1 MRIRGYLVSKQ
12 ATDVTDG
19 KLVRTTGRLL
29 KQAADTSDKCAIC
42 GLPEDDLQ
50 IVNELCARDTE
61 YSLLETVCVNRFHI
75 QITEPMVTT
84 HCLLHLPAPL
94 FHTWLLSHR
103 FHEQTKEDQSEDSK
117 SLLKPTN
124 RASQTSTMVVPSGG
138 VDVRLLA
145 SQLVDDAFRTVA
157 NNPGIVSPAVG
168 LQAAHF
174 LKAVEEAEK
183 DRREKEASKES
194 DSWEVAYNT
203 LVEACQMVLSEDM
216 LTQLGE
222 KVDELLNNQ
231 NVEKT

>member
-1 MRIRGYLVSKQ
+1 MIMGVQVSKQ
-12 ATDVTDG
+12 TETNDDK

-29 KQAADTSDKCAIC
+29 KQAADTSDKCVLC
-42 GLPEDDLQ
+42 SLPEDDLQ

-61 YSLLETVCVNRFHI
+61 YTLLETVCVNRFHI

-103 FHEQTKEDQSEDSK
+103 FHEQTKEKESDTSQ
-117 SLLKPTN
+117 SLLKPLNGAHTVPDV
-124 RASQTSTMVVPSGG
+124 VVPSGG

-183 DRREKEASKES
+183 DRREKEASRES

-203 LVEACQMVLSEDM
+203 LVEACQTVLSED
-216 LTQLGE
+216 LLAQVGE
-222 KVDELLNNQ
+222 KVDELLNS

>member
-1 MRIRGYLVSKQ
+1 MGVQVSKQ
-12 ATDVTDG
+12 TETNDDK
-19 KLVRTTGRLL
+19 KLVRATGRLL
-29 KQAADTSDKCAIC
+29 KQAADTSEKCVLC
-42 GLPEDDLQ
+42 SLPEDDLQ

-103 FHEQTKEDQSEDSK
+103 FHEQTKEKESDTSQ
-117 SLLKPTN
+117 SLLKPLNGAHTVPDV
-124 RASQTSTMVVPSGG
+124 VVPSGG

-183 DRREKEASKES
+183 DRREKEASRES

-203 LVEACQMVLSEDM
+203 LVEACQTVLSED
-216 LTQLGE
+216 LLAQVGE
-222 KVDELLNNQ
+222 KVDELLNS

>member
-1 MRIRGYLVSKQ
+1 MIMGVQVSKQ
-12 ATDVTDG
+12 TETNDDK
-19 KLVRTTGRLL
+19 KLVRATGRLL
-29 KQAADTSDKCAIC
+29 KQAADTSEKCGLC
-42 GLPEDDLQ
+42 SLPEDDLQ

-103 FHEQTKEDQSEDSK
+103 FHEQTQEETSENTSR
-117 SLLKPTN
+117 SLLKPNTG
-124 RASQTSTMVVPSGG
+124 AHVSSDVVVPSGG

-183 DRREKEASKES
+183 DRREKEAARES

-203 LVEACQMVLSEDM
+203 LVEACQSVLPEEV
-216 LTQLGE
+216 LAQVGE
-222 KVDELLNNQ
+222 KVDELLNS
-231 NVEKT
+231 NVKKT

>member
-1 MRIRGYLVSKQ
+1 MVVRVNKQ
-12 ATDVTDG
+12 TETNDDK

-29 KQAADTSDKCAIC
+29 KQAADKSEKCVLC
-42 GLPEDDLQ
+42 SLPEDDLQ

-61 YSLLETVCVNRFHI
+61 YSLLETVCANRFHVE
-75 QITEPMVTT
+75 ITEPMVTT

-103 FHEQTKEDQSEDSK
+103 FHEQTKSEELTDNH
-117 SLLKPTN
+117 SLLKPNKGARTVPDD
-124 RASQTSTMVVPSGG
+124 AVVPSGG

-203 LVEACQMVLSEDM
+203 LVEACQSVLSEDV
-216 LTQLGE
+216 LALVGE
-222 KVDELLNNQ
+222 KVDELLNSQ
-231 NVEKT
+231 HVEKT

>member
-1 MRIRGYLVSKQ
+1 MNVRSKD
-12 ATDVTDG
+12 TDEKDDK
-19 KLVRTTGRLL
+19 KLVRATGRLL
-29 KQAADTSDKCAIC
+29 KQAADTSEKCVLC
-42 GLPEDDLQ
+42 SLPEDDLQ
-50 IVNELCARDTE
+50 IVNELCARDTD
-61 YSLLETVCVNRFHI
+61 YQLLETVCMNRFHVE
-75 QITEPMVTT
+75 ITEPMVTT

-103 FHEQTKEDQSEDSK
+103 FHEQTKSEASTDNH
-117 SLLKPTN
+117 SLLNPN
-124 RASQTSTMVVPSGG
+124 MRAHTVSDVIVPSGG

-203 LVEACQMVLSEDM
+203 LVEACQTVLSEDV
-216 LTQLGE
+216 LALVGE
-222 KVDELLNNQ
+222 KVDELLNSQ
-231 NVEKT
+231 HVEKT

>member
-1 MRIRGYLVSKQ
+1 MIMGVQVNKQ
-12 ATDVTDG
+12 TETNDDK
-19 KLVRTTGRLL
+19 KLVRATGRLL
-29 KQAADTSDKCAIC
+29 KQAADTSDKCVLC
-42 GLPEDDLQ
+42 SLPEDDLQ

-103 FHEQTKEDQSEDSK
+103 FHEQTKEKESDTSQ
-117 SLLKPTN
+117 SLLKPLNGAHTVPD
-124 RASQTSTMVVPSGG
+124 AIVPSGG

-183 DRREKEASKES
+183 DRREKEASRES

-203 LVEACQMVLSEDM
+203 LVEACQTVLSED
-216 LTQLGE
+216 LLAQVGE
-222 KVDELLNNQ
+222 KVDELLNS

>member
-1 MRIRGYLVSKQ
+1 MIMGVQVNKQ
-12 ATDVTDG
+12 TEEG
-19 KLVRTTGRLL
+19 KLVRATGRLL
-29 KQAADTSDKCAIC
+29 KQAADTSDKCGLC
-42 GLPEDDLQ
+42 SLPEDDLQ

-103 FHEQTKEDQSEDSK
+103 FHEQTKEETSGDK
-117 SLLKPTN
+117 HSLLKSLNDAHT
-124 RASQTSTMVVPSGG
+124 RADMVVPSGG

-183 DRREKEASKES
+183 DRREKEASREA
-194 DSWEVAYNT
+194 DSWEIAYNT
-203 LVEACQMVLSEDM
+203 LVEACQTVLPEEV
-216 LTQLGE
+216 LAQVGE
-222 KVDELLNNQ
+222 KVDELLNS

>member
-1 MRIRGYLVSKQ
+1 MGVQVSKQ
-12 ATDVTDG
+12 TEKDD
-19 KLVRTTGRLL
+19 KNLVRATGRLL
-29 KQAADTSDKCAIC
+29 KQAADTSEKCVLC
-42 GLPEDDLQ
+42 GLAEDDLQ

-75 QITEPMVTT
+75 QISEPMVTT

-103 FHEQTKEDQSEDSK
+103 FHEQTKEETSEDNH
-117 SLLKPTN
+117 SLLKPLNGTHAN
-124 RASQTSTMVVPSGG
+124 ADMVVPSGG

-183 DRREKEASKES
+183 DRREKEASRES

-203 LVEACQMVLSEDM
+203 LVEACQSVLPEEV
-216 LTQLGE
+216 LAQVGE
-222 KVDELLNNQ
+222 KVDELLNS

>member
-1 MRIRGYLVSKQ
+1 MNKQ
-12 ATDVTDG
+12 TETNDDK
-19 KLVRTTGRLL
+19 KLVRATGRLL
-29 KQAADTSDKCAIC
+29 KQAADTSDKCVLC
-42 GLPEDDLQ
+42 SLPEDDLQ

-103 FHEQTKEDQSEDSK
+103 FHEQTKEKESDTSQ
-117 SLLKPTN
+117 SLLKPLNGAHTVPD
-124 RASQTSTMVVPSGG
+124 AIVPSGG

-183 DRREKEASKES
+183 DRREKEASRES

-203 LVEACQMVLSEDM
+203 LVEACQTVLSED
-216 LTQLGE
+216 LLAQVGE
-222 KVDELLNNQ
+222 KVDELLNS

>member
-1 MRIRGYLVSKQ
+1 MIMGVQVNKQ
-12 ATDVTDG
+12 TEEG
-19 KLVRTTGRLL
+19 KLVRATGRLL
-29 KQAADTSDKCAIC
+29 KQAADTSDKCVLC
-42 GLPEDDLQ
+42 SLPEDDLQ

-103 FHEQTKEDQSEDSK
+103 FHEQTKEKESDTSQ
-117 SLLKPTN
+117 SLLKPLNGAHTVPDV
-124 RASQTSTMVVPSGG
+124 VVPSGG

-183 DRREKEASKES
+183 DRREKEAARES

-203 LVEACQMVLSEDM
+203 LVEACQSVLPEEV
-216 LTQLGE
+216 LAQVGE
-222 KVDELLNNQ
+222 KVDELLNS

>member
-1 MRIRGYLVSKQ
+1 MGVQVNKQ
-12 ATDVTDG
+12 TEGG

-29 KQAADTSDKCAIC
+29 KQAADTSDKCVLC
-42 GLPEDDLQ
+42 SLPEDDLQ

-61 YSLLETVCVNRFHI
+61 YTLLETVCVNRFHI

-103 FHEQTKEDQSEDSK
+103 FHEQTKEKESDTSQ
-117 SLLKPTN
+117 SLLKPLNGAHTVPDV
-124 RASQTSTMVVPSGG
+124 VVPSGG

-183 DRREKEASKES
+183 DRREKEASRES

-203 LVEACQMVLSEDM
+203 LVEACQTVLSED
-216 LTQLGE
+216 LLAQVGE
-222 KVDELLNNQ
+222 KVDELLNS

>member
-1 MRIRGYLVSKQ
+1 MRMGVQVSKQ
-12 ATDVTDG
+12 TEEG
-19 KLVRTTGRLL
+19 KLVRATGRLL
-29 KQAADTSDKCAIC
+29 KQAADTSEKCVLC
-42 GLPEDDLQ
+42 SLPEDDLQ

-103 FHEQTKEDQSEDSK
+103 FHEQTKEEAPENK
-117 SLLKPTN
+117 HSLLKPLNGAHTVPDV
-124 RASQTSTMVVPSGG
+124 VVPSGG

-183 DRREKEASKES
+183 DRREKEAARES
-194 DSWEVAYNT
+194 DSWEVAYNM
-203 LVEACQMVLSEDM
+203 LVEACQTVLPEEV
-216 LTQLGE
+216 LAQVGE
-222 KVDELLNNQ
+222 KVDELLNAQ
-231 NVEKT
+231 HVEKT

>member
-1 MRIRGYLVSKQ
+1 MGVQVSKQ
-12 ATDVTDG
+12 TEEG
-19 KLVRTTGRLL
+19 KLVRATGRLL
-29 KQAADTSDKCAIC
+29 KQAADTSEKCVLC

-103 FHEQTKEDQSEDSK
+103 FHEQTKEEAPENK
-117 SLLKPTN
+117 HSLLKPLNGAHTVPDV
-124 RASQTSTMVVPSGG
+124 VVPSGG

-183 DRREKEASKES
+183 DRRDKEAARES
-194 DSWEVAYNT
+194 DSWEVAYNM
-203 LVEACQMVLSEDM
+203 LVEACQTVLPEEV
-216 LTQLGE
+216 LAQVGE
-222 KVDELLNNQ
+222 KVDELLNAQ
-231 NVEKT
+231 HVEKT

>member
-1 MRIRGYLVSKQ
+1 MGVQVSKQ
-12 ATDVTDG
+12 TETNDDK
-19 KLVRTTGRLL
+19 KLVRATGRLL
-29 KQAADTSDKCAIC
+29 KQAAATSEKCVLC

-103 FHEQTKEDQSEDSK
+103 FHEQTQEETSADNH
-117 SLLKPTN
+117 SLLKRDN
-124 RASQTSTMVVPSGG
+124 SSSSDVVVPSGG

-183 DRREKEASKES
+183 DRREKEASKEAN
-194 DSWEVAYNT
+194 SWEIAYNT
-203 LVEACQMVLSEDM
+203 LVEACQSVLPEEV
-216 LTQLGE
+216 LAQVGE
-222 KVDELLNNQ
+222 KVDELLHSQ
-231 NVEKT
+231 HVEKT

>member
-1 MRIRGYLVSKQ
+1 MIMGVQVSKQ
-12 ATDVTDG
+12 TETNDDK
-19 KLVRTTGRLL
+19 KLVRATGRLL
-29 KQAADTSDKCAIC
+29 KQAADTSEKCVLC

-84 HCLLHLPAPL
+84 HCLLHLSAPL

-103 FHEQTKEDQSEDSK
+103 FHEQTKEKESDTSQ
-117 SLLKPTN
+117 SLLKPLNGAHTVPDV
-124 RASQTSTMVVPSGG
+124 VVPSGG

-183 DRREKEASKES
+183 DRREKEASKEA
-194 DSWEVAYNT
+194 DSWEIAYNT
-203 LVEACQMVLSEDM
+203 LVEACQSVLSEEV
-216 LTQLGE
+216 LAQVGE
-222 KVDELLNNQ
+222 KVDELLNS

>member
-1 MRIRGYLVSKQ
+1 MIMGVQVSKQ
-12 ATDVTDG
+12 TETNDDK
-19 KLVRTTGRLL
+19 KLVRATGRLL
-29 KQAADTSDKCAIC
+29 KQAADTSEKCVLC
-42 GLPEDDLQ
+42 SLPEDDLQ

-61 YSLLETVCVNRFHI
+61 YTLLETVCVNRFHI

-103 FHEQTKEDQSEDSK
+103 FHEQTQEEVSENTSR
-117 SLLKPTN
+117 SLLKPLN
-124 RASQTSTMVVPSGG
+124 SAPTSSDVVMPSGG

-183 DRREKEASKES
+183 DRREKEAARES

-203 LVEACQMVLSEDM
+203 LVEACQTVLSEEV
-216 LTQLGE
+216 LAQVGE
-222 KVDELLNNQ
+222 KVDELLNS
-231 NVEKT
+231 NVQKT

>member
-1 MRIRGYLVSKQ
+1 MGVQVNKQ
-12 ATDVTDG
+12 TETNDDK
-19 KLVRTTGRLL
+19 KLVRATGRLL
-29 KQAADTSDKCAIC
+29 KQAADTSDKCVLC
-42 GLPEDDLQ
+42 SLPEDDLQ

-103 FHEQTKEDQSEDSK
+103 FHEQTKEKESDTSQ
-117 SLLKPTN
+117 SLLKPLNGAHTVPD
-124 RASQTSTMVVPSGG
+124 AIVPSGG

-183 DRREKEASKES
+183 DRREKEASRES

-203 LVEACQMVLSEDM
+203 LVEACQTVLSED
-216 LTQLGE
+216 LLAQVGE
-222 KVDELLNNQ
+222 KVDELLNS

>member
-1 MRIRGYLVSKQ
+1 MIMGVQVNKQ
-12 ATDVTDG
+12 TEEG
-19 KLVRTTGRLL
+19 KLVRATGRLL
-29 KQAADTSDKCAIC
+29 KQAADTSDKCGLC
-42 GLPEDDLQ
+42 SLPEDDLQ

-103 FHEQTKEDQSEDSK
+103 FHEQTKSEDS
-117 SLLKPTN
+117 SNDISHHFLKRDN
-124 RASQTSTMVVPSGG
+124 SSSSDMVVPSGG

-183 DRREKEASKES
+183 DRREKEASRES

-203 LVEACQMVLSEDM
+203 LVEACQSVLPEEV
-216 LTQLGE
+216 LAQVGE
-222 KVDELLNNQ
+222 KVDELLNSQ
-231 NVEKT
+231 HVEKT

>member
-1 MRIRGYLVSKQ
+1 MGVQVNKQ
-12 ATDVTDG
+12 TEEG
-19 KLVRTTGRLL
+19 KLVRATGRLL
-29 KQAADTSDKCAIC
+29 KQAADTSDKCVLC
-42 GLPEDDLQ
+42 SLPEDDLQ

-103 FHEQTKEDQSEDSK
+103 FHEQTKSEESDTSR
-117 SLLKPTN
+117 SLLKPLNGAHT
-124 RASQTSTMVVPSGG
+124 RADVVVPSGG

-183 DRREKEASKES
+183 DRREKEAAREA
-194 DSWEVAYNT
+194 DSWEIAYNT
-203 LVEACQMVLSEDM
+203 LVEACQTVLPED
-216 LTQLGE
+216 LLAQVGE
-222 KVDELLNNQ
+222 KVDELLNS

>member
-1 MRIRGYLVSKQ
+1 MGVQVNKP
-12 ATDVTDG
+12 TETNDDK
-19 KLVRTTGRLL
+19 KLVRATGRLL
-29 KQAADTSDKCAIC
+29 KQAADTSEKCGLC
-42 GLPEDDLQ
+42 SLPEDDLQ

-103 FHEQTKEDQSEDSK
+103 FHEQTKEEAPENK
-117 SLLKPTN
+117 HSLLNPLNDAHTK
-124 RASQTSTMVVPSGG
+124 ADVVVPSSG

-183 DRREKEASKES
+183 DRREKETSKES
-194 DSWEVAYNT
+194 DSWEVAYT
-203 LVEACQMVLSEDM
+203 MLVEACQSVLPED
-216 LTQLGE
+216 LLAQVGE
-222 KVDELLNNQ
+222 KVDELLNSNM
-231 NVEKT
+231 EKT

>member
-1 MRIRGYLVSKQ
+1 MSKQ
-12 ATDVTDG
+12 TEEG
-19 KLVRTTGRLL
+19 KLVRATGRLL
-29 KQAADTSDKCAIC
+29 KQAADTSEKCVLC
-42 GLPEDDLQ
+42 SLPEDDLQ

-103 FHEQTKEDQSEDSK
+103 FHEQTKEEAPENK
-117 SLLKPTN
+117 HSLLKPLNGAHTVPDV
-124 RASQTSTMVVPSGG
+124 VVPSGG

-183 DRREKEASKES
+183 DRRDKEAARES
-194 DSWEVAYNT
+194 DSWEVAYNM
-203 LVEACQMVLSEDM
+203 LVEACQTVLPEEV
-216 LTQLGE
+216 LAQVGE
-222 KVDELLNNQ
+222 KVDELLNAQ
-231 NVEKT
+231 HVEKT

>member
-1 MRIRGYLVSKQ
+1 MIMGVQVSKQ
-12 ATDVTDG
+12 TETNDDK
-19 KLVRTTGRLL
+19 KLVRATGRLL
-29 KQAADTSDKCAIC
+29 KQAADTSEKCVLC

-103 FHEQTKEDQSEDSK
+103 FHEQTKEEAPENK
-117 SLLKPTN
+117 HSLLNPLNDAHT
-124 RASQTSTMVVPSGG
+124 RADVVVPSGG

-183 DRREKEASKES
+183 DRREKEASRES

-203 LVEACQMVLSEDM
+203 LVEACQTVLSED
-216 LTQLGE
+216 LLAQVGE
-222 KVDELLNNQ
+222 KVDELLNS